1 MKLKKLLAAA
11 STVLELSLVALIILL
26 CLTYVFTG
34 GDERDVRQNL
44 NYTESTEKINNP
56 DQGFYRP
63 ISVKV
68 TESGA
73 TYNGNIIT
81 ASTQLY
87 HLRIDISA
95 FSGAANGTADKLLT
109 QEALSGVEGLL
120 ALLKTNRKSAVV
132 RFAYDPYYGGKADM
146 EPALQTMLEH
156 IKQVCPVL
164 NKFPLTITAVEAG
177 MVGPW
182 GEMHTSKAATPQNI
196 TAILNEFLSG
206 TQELPVLAR
215 TPKMIYDYLGITA
228 AEAENYTI
236 PDTAKAYRLGLFN
249 DGYLGSPTDLG
260 TYSNRE
266 RDIAFLGKQTA
277 HLPYGGEVVIPN
289 STLHDIVKCLPEMF
303 RIHLSYLNAE
313 WNNNVIDKWKST
325 FYTSACGNESLYFGK
340 TAFNYIENRMGYRFL
355 LTDSV
360 FKYPFSNVLKVE
372 LTLKNVG
379 FGNLNKAKPAKLLFV
394 NENGETVFT
403 KPVTNFA
410 GETVLNYETDL
421 NLQSG
426 KYTVY
431 LSVFGGE
438 EEGTP
443 LYPVQFANVNMWN
456 DLLKANK
463 IGEIEVAGNK

>member
-120 ALLKTNRKSAVV
+120 ALLKTTRKSAVV

-146 EPALQTMLEH
+146 EPALQTLLEH

-182 GEMHTSKAATPQNI
+182 GEMHTSKVATPQHYGDFKRI
-196 TAILNEFLSG
+196 FKWHAG
-206 TQELPVLAR
+206 
-215 TPKMIYDYLGITA
+215 A
-228 AEAENYTI
+228 AGAC
-236 PDTAKAYRLGLFN
+236 AY
-249 DGYLGSPTDLG
+249 P
-260 TYSNRE
+260 
-266 RDIAFLGKQTA
+266 Q
-277 HLPYGGEVVIPN
+277 
-289 STLHDIVKCLPEMF
+289 
-303 RIHLSYLNAE
+303 
-313 WNNNVIDKWKST
+313 
-325 FYTSACGNESLYFGK
+325 
-340 TAFNYIENRMGYRFL
+340 
-355 LTDSV
+355 
-360 FKYPFSNVLKVE
+360 
-372 LTLKNVG
+372 
-379 FGNLNKAKPAKLLFV
+379 
-394 NENGETVFT
+394 
-403 KPVTNFA
+403 
-410 GETVLNYETDL
+410 
-421 NLQSG
+421 
-426 KYTVY
+426 
-431 LSVFGGE
+431 
-438 EEGTP
+438 
-443 LYPVQFANVNMWN
+443 N
-456 DLLKANK
+456 DLRLFRDNLRRSRKLYNTRHGKSLPSGA
-463 IGEIEVAGNK
+463 V